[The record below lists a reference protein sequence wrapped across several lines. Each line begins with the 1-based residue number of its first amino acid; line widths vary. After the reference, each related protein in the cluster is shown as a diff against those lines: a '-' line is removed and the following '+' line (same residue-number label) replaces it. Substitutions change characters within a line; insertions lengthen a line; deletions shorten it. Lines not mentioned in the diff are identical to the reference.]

1 MFMLKGRSGIR
12 HEHPARIKH
21 APKPKPKP
29 KPKSKPKLILKL
41 TLKHLLIARATNA
54 DATSEQG
61 ENELVNIFFIK
72 ALQ

>member
-12 HEHPARIKH
+12 HEHPAKIKH
-21 APKPKPKP
+21 APKHKPKH
-29 KPKSKPKLILKL
+29 KLILKH
-41 TLKHLLIARATNA
+41 TLKHLLIVRATNA
-54 DATSEQG
+54 GATSEQG

>member
-21 APKPKPKP
+21 APKP

-54 DATSEQG
+54 GATSEQG